1 MTSLFTKIRT
11 GEIPGYVIAEDT
23 NFFAILDKYPVQ
35 PGHVLVI
42 PKEEI
47 ATILEMSE
55 DLYQEMFSFA
65 RNIAKHLQEVSEAER
80 IGFLIEGYGIKDHVH
95 LHLVPL
101 TGPGQMDL
109 SQGKEAGDEEL
120 AKWQVILKKAIAS

>member
-1 MTSLFTKIRT
+1 MATLFTKIRT
-11 GEIPGYVIAEDT
+11 GEIPGFIVAEND
-23 NFFAILDKYPVQ
+23 NFFAILDKYPLQ

-42 PKEEI
+42 PKQEI
-47 ATILEMSE
+47 VTVLEMPE
-55 DLYQEMFSFA
+55 ELYQEMFSFA
-65 RNIAKHLQEVSEAER
+65 RTIAKNLQNVSGAER

-109 SQGKEAGDEEL
+109 SKSEEASDEEL
-120 AKWQVILKKAIAS
+120 QKWQEKLTQ

>member
-1 MTSLFTKIRT
+1 MATLFTKIRT
-11 GEIPGYVIAEDT
+11 GEIPGFIVAEND
-23 NFFAILDKYPVQ
+23 NFFAILDKYPLQ

-42 PKEEI
+42 LKQEI
-47 ATILEMSE
+47 VTVLEMPE
-55 DLYQEMFSFA
+55 ELYQEMFSFA
-65 RNIAKHLQEVSEAER
+65 RTIAKNLQNVSGAER

-109 SQGKEAGDEEL
+109 SKSEEASDEEL
-120 AKWQVILKKAIAS
+120 QKWQEKLTQ